1 MKCYSA
7 CIILVIVCLGNRVF
21 CQHAA
26 LTLVQKDSII
36 SILSIAAAADQQY
49 RSQLESIQSKYG
61 GDSPEIKALFRNMAV
76 ADSLN
81 LLKVAAIIDKFG
93 WLGADEI
100 GISGN
105 TTLFM
110 VVQHSGIQT
119 QDKYL
124 PVMRAAAANGK
135 AALKSLAL
143 LEDRVALHHGNRQLY
158 GSQVIWNMKT
168 NHYQVAPLDDPEQV
182 DKRRATMGL
191 PSIAEYLLAFDIMWD
206 AVQYARD
213 LPEIEAGFFK
223 KPAEN

>member
-1 MKCYSA
+1 MKSYFA
-7 CIILVIVCLGNRVF
+7 CISMLIICNIAF
-21 CQHAA
+21 CQHAP

-36 SILSIAAAADQQY
+36 EVLAKAAVSDQMY
-49 RSQLESIQSKYG
+49 RSQLESMQSKYG
-61 GDSPEIKALFRNMAV
+61 GDSPEMKHLFKNMAA

-93 WLGADEI
+93 WLGVDEI
-100 GISGN
+100 GESGN

-110 VVQHSGIQT
+110 VIQHSDIQT

-124 PVMRAAAANGK
+124 PVMRVAAAHGK

-168 NHYQVAPLDDPEQV
+168 NQYRVAPLEAPELV
-182 DKRRATMGL
+182 DKRRAAMGL
-191 PSIAEYLLAFDIMWD
+191 PTMEEYLSAFNIKWD
-206 AVQYARD
+206 AAQYARE
-213 LPEIEAGFFK
+213 LPAIEADFFK
-223 KPAEN
+223 RPAKN